1 MWGGLNVFVVF
12 AITEV
17 FGNQCQ
23 HHFFRGVR
31 AKARLELFE
40 NNEKWESEHD
50 CLKHYTS
57 EERVVPKGGQR
68 PGIFQMQKFWDYFWL
83 KGESVNWEIGVED

>member
-1 MWGGLNVFVVF
+1 MFVVF

-40 NNEKWESEHD
+40 NNEK
-50 CLKHYTS
+50 
-57 EERVVPKGGQR
+57 
-68 PGIFQMQKFWDYFWL
+68 
-83 KGESVNWEIGVED
+83 

>member
-1 MWGGLNVFVVF
+1 MLVVF

-23 HHFFRGVR
+23 HHFFREVR

-40 NNEKWESEHD
+40 NNEK
-50 CLKHYTS
+50 
-57 EERVVPKGGQR
+57 
-68 PGIFQMQKFWDYFWL
+68 
-83 KGESVNWEIGVED
+83 